1 MMSRGFGG
9 ALYGPQIKYGST
21 DAQRQQQLAQL
32 LLKEGVNTA
41 PAQGGIGEV
50 LARIGTAG
58 IGGYL
63 SGKAGE
69 TEKEYQS
76 ERAKTLAR
84 ALSMGQDQTN
94 LPGPNPDGSA
104 GYNRP
109 ADPNAMAQ
117 ILMGNPS
124 TADMGANL
132 AIGQMTFNR
141 DRAAKKEDTAE
152 ERGFRKEMFGLERQG
167 RMEDLYMTQGFQE
180 RLAKM
185 QMAQQAGLADEARQH
200 AVALQQM
207 QQQFMGGENEKNRAA
222 QLAQQQAT
230 AALAKVPQGYQVSP
244 QGGIAP
250 IPGSPQATEAADL
263 AKSKGESIVSVDR
276 MIRSI
281 DELSTHPGLEG
292 TVGFSVGQRYI
303 PGTDAA
309 SFDAR
314 LETLKSQAFLP
325 MVAQLKGMGQLSDA
339 EGKKLTAAIG
349 ALEPRMSEKEFRA
362 SLAEIKGDLEA
373 ARKRMG
379 APDVSTVARPNLPAN
394 APALPPGFQVLP

>member
-1 MMSRGFGG
+1 MAFAPRHMTGQP
-9 ALYGPQIKYGST
+9 LYGPRVNYAST
-21 DAQRQQQLAQL
+21 DAQRQNMLAQQLLRA
-32 LLKEGVNTA
+32 GVDTS
-41 PAQGGIGEV
+41 PAQGGIAEV
-50 LARIGTAG
+50 LARVGTAG

-63 SGKAGE
+63 SNKAGE

-76 ERAKTLAR
+76 DRAKTLAR

-109 ADPNAMAQ
+109 ADPNAMAA

-124 TADMGANL
+124 TADLGSQL

-200 AVALQQM
+200 AIALQQM

-222 QLAQQQAT
+222 QAAQAQAA
-230 AALAKVPQGYQVSP
+230 AALSKVPQGYQVNP
-244 QGGIAP
+244 QGGMQP
-250 IPGSPQATEAADL
+250 IPGSPQAVEATEKAATKVEQINATD
-263 AKSKGESIVSVDR
+263 K

-281 DELSTHPGLEG
+281 DDLIKSPGREFG
-292 TVGFSVGQRYI
+292 TGFSSMFNFV
-303 PGTDAA
+303 PGTSGATFKA
-309 SFDAR
+309 Q

-325 MVAQLKGMGQLSDA
+325 MVAQLKGMGALSDA

-349 ALEPRMSEKEFRA
+349 ALDSSMKEEDFLA
-362 SLAEIKGDLEA
+362 SLNQIKADLES
-373 ARKRMG
+373 ARARMTG
-379 APDVSTVARPNLPAN
+379 GPATAPTASAGMPA
-394 APALPPGFQVLP
+394 PPPGFQMVQ